1 VKLFSTEPAEPGI
14 VAFGAAPIG
23 VLAIGGLPVG
33 VIAIGP
39 MARGLVAVP
48 LGAGAGLVV
57 AGFGVG
63 VGLWAR
69 TFGWVFTLKEG
80 SGIFEEGLAVFHDDA
95 DGGVV
100 SRAWIGLKLIAL
112 VVMLA
117 AAAATGWAQYEA
129 AVEDARIEATLTR
142 RATLRWKG
150 RLARSE
156 HVESPA
162 RDCELVADVRTDGK
176 GVVRANVRAVC
187 GSAKVDGGSIDR
199 GCSLS
204 IVPLDRGGRYD
215 LACDSGKTSLAT
227 AAKRARVVHTDD
239 DKDDVLELEVEPGAI
254 SEVSLINP

>member
-1 VKLFSTEPAEPGI
+1 MKLFSTEPAEPGI

-95 DGGVV
+95 DGGLA
-100 SRAWIGLKLIAL
+100 SRAWIGLKLNVLLGLLI
-112 VVMLA
+112 A
-117 AAAATGWAQYEA
+117 AAVSGWAQHQA
-129 AVEDARIEATLTR
+129 AVEDARIEATLTQ
-142 RATLRWKG
+142 RATLRWTA

-156 HVESPA
+156 RLDAPT
-162 RDCELVADVRTDGK
+162 RDCELVADVRADGR
-176 GVVRANVRAVC
+176 GVVRAKVRGAC
-187 GSAKVDGGSIDR
+187 GGAKVDVGSIDR
-199 GCSLS
+199 GCSLT

-215 LACDSGKTSLAT
+215 LACDAGKTSVAT
-227 AAKRARVVHTDD
+227 AARRARLVHTDD
-239 DKDDVLELEVEPGAI
+239 DKDEVLELEVEPGAV
-254 SEVSLINP
+254 SDVSLIP